1 MDTAAPFVSAVRMGI
16 RPRITIVLADRYK
29 LVRHGVRLL
38 LDGERDLLVVG
49 EASDEAQA
57 LDLVAGLKPD
67 VLVAC
72 PEIGGGMS
80 GLDLAPRVNDRS
92 PRTRVVL
99 LSMYSSSDYL
109 RKALR
114 SGASG
119 YVLKDSSASELVR
132 AVRKVAAGQRYVT
145 PLISQDGV
153 ETHPRRSPARVAELL
168 TERQR
173 QVLLLAAEGLSSSV
187 IGRRLGISSR
197 TVEAHRASV
206 IHRLGL
212 RTRTDLI
219 RYALQQG
226 ILPIR
231 DGEPPHPPKGPRTHR
246 GKARRTV

>member
-1 MDTAAPFVSAVRMGI
+1 MDTAAAFGSAVQMGI
-16 RPRITIVLADRYK
+16 GPRITIVLADRYK

-57 LDLVAGLKPD
+57 LELVASLRPD

-80 GLDLAPRVNDRS
+80 GLELAPRVHDCS

-109 RKALR
+109 GKVLR

-119 YVLKDSSASELVR
+119 YVLKDSSASELMR

-153 ETHPRRSPARVAELL
+153 ETHPLRSPARELL

-173 QVLLLAAEGLSSSV
+173 QVLLLAAEGLSSGV

-206 IHRLGL
+206 IRRLGL

-226 ILPIR
+226 LLPMR
-231 DGEPPHPPKGPRTHR
+231 DGEPPHPPKAPRTRR
-246 GKARRTV
+246 GRARRAV